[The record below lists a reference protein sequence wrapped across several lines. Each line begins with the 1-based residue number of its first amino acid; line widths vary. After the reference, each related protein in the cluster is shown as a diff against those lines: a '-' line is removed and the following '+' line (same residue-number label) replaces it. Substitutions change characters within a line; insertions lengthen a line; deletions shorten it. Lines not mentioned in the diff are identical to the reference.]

1 MKSRFRPKVA
11 LDNTIPLASTA
22 DIVFLLL
29 IFFLLMST
37 FAKDT
42 GLDVTLPR
50 AQTSQEVPK
59 SDIAIWITRT
69 GQVNINGHVVPNDP
83 PQIVAELQKA
93 FRDVTAKSVTIRG
106 DEGVPYGDVIRVMD
120 VAKQNGAAI
129 TLAAVYDE
137 TGKPLPVGRELSV
150 RR

>member
-1 MKSRFRPKVA
+1 MNVRFRPKVA

-29 IFFLLMST
+29 IFFLLMTT

-42 GLDVTLPR
+42 GLDVTLPK
-50 AQTSQEVPK
+50 AQTSMELPK
-59 SDIAIWITRT
+59 SDVSIWITRDGRIRIDGT
-69 GQVNINGHVVPNDP
+69 VVPNDP
-83 PQIVAELQKA
+83 PRIVAALQEA
-93 FRDVTAKSVTIRG
+93 FRSSQVKSVTIRG
-106 DEGVPYGDVIRVMD
+106 DDGVPYGDVIRVMD

-137 TGKPLPVGRELSV
+137 TGRPVPIPP
-150 RR
+150 